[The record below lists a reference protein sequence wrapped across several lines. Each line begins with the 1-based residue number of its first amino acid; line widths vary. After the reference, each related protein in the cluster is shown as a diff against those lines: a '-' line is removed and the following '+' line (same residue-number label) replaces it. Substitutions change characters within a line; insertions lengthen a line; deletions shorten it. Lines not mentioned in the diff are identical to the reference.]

1 MAKRSNAMSTIYRV
15 NTTAGPIYMTAKD
28 REKLLA
34 YTKVLNKYEKAL
46 MKKYG
51 KQFNLLITP
60 AEYNKAIS
68 LHNRVNALVQR
79 VKRDQ
84 KILKGMFNR

>member
-1 MAKRSNAMSTIYRV
+1 MNTIYKV
-15 NTTAGPIYMTAKD
+15 NTTAGPIYMTADD
-28 REKLLA
+28 RSKLLA
-34 YTKVLNKYEKAL
+34 YTKVLNDYEKAL
-46 MKKYG
+46 VQKYG

-60 AEYNKAIS
+60 SEYKKAIF
-68 LHNRVNALVQR
+68 LHNRVNNLAQR

>member
-1 MAKRSNAMSTIYRV
+1 MNTIYKV
-15 NTTAGPIYMTAKD
+15 NTTAGPIYMTAGD
-28 REKLLA
+28 RQKLLT
-34 YTKVLNKYEKAL
+34 YTKVLNEYEKAL
-46 MKKYG
+46 VQKYG

-60 AEYNKAIS
+60 AEYNKAMF
-68 LHNRVNALVQR
+68 LHNCVNDLVQR